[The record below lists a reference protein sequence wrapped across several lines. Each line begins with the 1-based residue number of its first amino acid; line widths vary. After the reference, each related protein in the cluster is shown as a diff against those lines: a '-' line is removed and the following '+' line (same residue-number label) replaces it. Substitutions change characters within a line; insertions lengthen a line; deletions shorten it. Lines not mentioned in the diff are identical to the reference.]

1 MAKTS
6 GTDDAKLTARED
18 ILQFAPVA
26 EAVATLLK
34 PHAEVVIHDLRTQ
47 TIAHIANNLSR
58 REIGGSSLAELK
70 DIGALGTDVIGPY
83 RKTNF
88 DGRQLKS
95 ITAVLRNQAGE
106 PFGLLCIN
114 FDIAPIEAARDALS
128 LLAAFQGAGA
138 QPSAL
143 FRTDWQETVNAAIAD
158 FLSERGLA
166 ASALAKEDHAALIEV
181 LEQEGY
187 FAIRNLVPYLAKLL
201 GISRATVYKHLRDAR
216 ESKQQPAKGEV
227 IHRSY

>member
-1 MAKTS
+1 MPGKTAS
-6 GTDDAKLTARED
+6 NMHGSTASED
-18 ILQFAPVA
+18 IMVFAPIA

-47 TIAHIANNLSR
+47 TIAYIANNLSR
-58 REIGGSSLAELK
+58 REVGGSSLAELK
-70 DIGALGTDVIGPY
+70 DIGSLGADVIGPY

-95 ITAVLRNQAGE
+95 ITSVLRNTAGE

-114 FDIAPIEAARDALS
+114 FDIAPIEAARDALN

-143 FRTDWQETVNAAIAD
+143 FRADWQETVNAAIAD
-158 FLSERGLA
+158 FLGERGLA
-166 ASALAKEDHAALIEV
+166 ASALAREDHAALVEM

-187 FAIRNLVPYLAKLL
+187 FSIRNLVPYLARLL
-201 GISRATVYKHLRDAR
+201 GISRATVYKHLREAR
-216 ESKQQPAKGEV
+216 QKKLQTTNA
-227 IHRSY
+227 

>member
-1 MAKTS
+1 MPGKTAS
-6 GTDDAKLTARED
+6 NMHGSTGNED
-18 ILQFAPVA
+18 IMVFAPIA

-47 TIAHIANNLSR
+47 TIAYIANNLSR
-58 REIGGSSLAELK
+58 REVGGSSLAELK
-70 DIGALGTDVIGPY
+70 DIGSLGADVIGPY

-95 ITAVLRNQAGE
+95 ITSVLRNTAGE

-114 FDIAPIEAARDALS
+114 FDIAPIEAARDALN

-143 FRTDWQETVNAAIAD
+143 FRADWQETVNAAIAD
-158 FLSERGLA
+158 FLGERGLA
-166 ASALAKEDHAALIEV
+166 ASALAREDHAALVEM

-187 FAIRNLVPYLAKLL
+187 FSIRNLVPYLARLL
-201 GISRATVYKHLRDAR
+201 GISRATVYKHLREAR
-216 ESKQQPAKGEV
+216 QKKLQTTNA
-227 IHRSY
+227 

>member
-1 MAKTS
+1 MPGKTTS
-6 GTDDAKLTARED
+6 NMHGSTGNED
-18 ILQFAPVA
+18 IMVFAPIA

-47 TIAHIANNLSR
+47 TIAYIANNLSR
-58 REIGGSSLAELK
+58 REVGGSSLAELK
-70 DIGALGTDVIGPY
+70 DIGSLGADVIGPY

-95 ITAVLRNQAGE
+95 ITSVLRNTAGE

-114 FDIAPIEAARDALS
+114 FDIAPIEAARDALN

-143 FRTDWQETVNAAIAD
+143 FRADWQETVNAAIAD
-158 FLSERGLA
+158 FLGERGLA
-166 ASALAKEDHAALIEV
+166 ASALAREDHAALVEM

-187 FAIRNLVPYLAKLL
+187 FSIRNLVPYLARLL
-201 GISRATVYKHLRDAR
+201 GISRATVYKHLREAR
-216 ESKQQPAKGEV
+216 QKKLQTTNA
-227 IHRSY
+227 

>member
-1 MAKTS
+1 MV
-6 GTDDAKLTARED
+6 
-18 ILQFAPVA
+18 FAPIA

-47 TIAHIANNLSR
+47 TIAYIANNLSR
-58 REIGGSSLAELK
+58 REVGGSSLAELK
-70 DIGALGTDVIGPY
+70 DIGSLGADVIGPY

-95 ITAVLRNQAGE
+95 ITSVLRNTAGE

-114 FDIAPIEAARDALS
+114 FDIAPIEAARDALN

-143 FRTDWQETVNAAIAD
+143 FRADWQETVNAAIAD
-158 FLSERGLA
+158 FLGERGLA
-166 ASALAKEDHAALIEV
+166 ASALAREDHTALVER

-187 FAIRNLVPYLAKLL
+187 FSIRNLVPYLARLL
-201 GISRATVYKHLRDAR
+201 GISRATVYKHLREAR
-216 ESKQQPAKGEV
+216 QKKLQTTNA
-227 IHRSY
+227 

>member
-1 MAKTS
+1 MPGKTAS
-6 GTDDAKLTARED
+6 NMHGSTGNED
-18 ILQFAPVA
+18 VMVFAPIA

-47 TIAHIANNLSR
+47 TIAYIANNLSR
-58 REIGGSSLAELK
+58 REVGGSSLAELK
-70 DIGALGTDVIGPY
+70 DIGSLGADVIGPY

-95 ITAVLRNQAGE
+95 ITSVLRNTAGE

-114 FDIAPIEAARDALS
+114 FDIAPIEAARDALN

-143 FRTDWQETVNAAIAD
+143 FRADWQETVNAAIAD
-158 FLSERGLA
+158 FLGERGLA
-166 ASALAKEDHAALIEV
+166 ASALAREDHAALVEM

-187 FAIRNLVPYLAKLL
+187 FSIRNLVPYLARLL
-201 GISRATVYKHLRDAR
+201 GISRATVYKHLREAR
-216 ESKQQPAKGEV
+216 QKKLQTTNA
-227 IHRSY
+227 

>member
-1 MAKTS
+1 MAKRAGAGSTKS
-6 GTDDAKLTARED
+6 AVQEG
-18 ILQFAPVA
+18 ILQFVPVA

-95 ITAVLRNQAGE
+95 ITTVLRTKAAE

-114 FDIAPIEAARDALS
+114 FDIAPIEAARDALN
-128 LLAAFQGAGA
+128 LLAAFQGTGA

-143 FRTDWQETVNAAIAD
+143 FRTDWQETVNSAIAD
-158 FLSERGLA
+158 FLGERGLA
-166 ASALAKEDHAALIEV
+166 ASALAKEDHAALIEA
-181 LEQEGY
+181 LEEDGY

-216 ESKQQPAKGEV
+216 QKKPQAAEE
-227 IHRSY
+227 

>member
-1 MAKTS
+1 MPGKTTS
-6 GTDDAKLTARED
+6 NMDGSTGNED
-18 ILQFAPVA
+18 IMVFAPIA
-26 EAVATLLK
+26 EAVAALLK

-47 TIAHIANNLSR
+47 TIGYIANNLSR
-58 REIGGSSLAELK
+58 REVGGSSLAELK
-70 DIGALGTDVIGPY
+70 DIGSLGADVIGPY

-95 ITAVLRNQAGE
+95 ITAVLRNKVGE

-114 FDIAPIEAARDALS
+114 FDIAPIEAARDALN

-143 FRTDWQETVNAAIAD
+143 FRADWQETVNAAIAD
-158 FLSERGLA
+158 FLGERGLA
-166 ASALAKEDHAALIEV
+166 ASALAKEDHAALVEM

-187 FAIRNLVPYLAKLL
+187 FSIRNLVPYLARLL
-201 GISRATVYKHLRDAR
+201 GISRATVYKHLREAR
-216 ESKQQPAKGEV
+216 QKKLQTTNA
-227 IHRSY
+227 

>member
-1 MAKTS
+1 MV
-6 GTDDAKLTARED
+6 
-18 ILQFAPVA
+18 FAPIA

-47 TIAHIANNLSR
+47 TIAYIANNLSR
-58 REIGGSSLAELK
+58 REVGGSSLAELK
-70 DIGALGTDVIGPY
+70 DIGSLGADVIGPY

-95 ITAVLRNQAGE
+95 ITSVLRNTAGE

-114 FDIAPIEAARDALS
+114 FDIAPIEAARDALN

-138 QPSAL
+138 QPFAL
-143 FRTDWQETVNAAIAD
+143 FRADWQETVNAAIAD
-158 FLSERGLA
+158 FLGERGLA
-166 ASALAKEDHAALIEV
+166 ASALAREDHAALVEM

-187 FAIRNLVPYLAKLL
+187 FSIRNLVPYLARLL
-201 GISRATVYKHLRDAR
+201 GISRATVYKHLREAR
-216 ESKQQPAKGEV
+216 QKKLQTTNA
-227 IHRSY
+227 